1 MQLLLFFIALHA
13 WAWGLQKVADIDR
26 LHKIQGRY
34 IPLQETQ
41 EIIPEKTQFIQS
53 RVNFT
58 VSNLT
63 TAKRQ
68 LRNVIFK
75 TYDEENATML
85 SNVTASK
92 QSDNSM
98 E

>member
-1 MQLLLFFIALHA
+1 MILLFFIALHT

-26 LHKIQGRY
+26 LHKLQGRY

-41 EIIPEKTQFIQS
+41 SIQEIPEKTQFIQS

-75 TYDEENATML
+75 TIDEEDATML
-85 SNVTASK
+85 SKVTPSK
-92 QSDNSM
+92 
-98 E
+98 